1 MIRLGKKYQLLL
13 QKSREMNCSL
23 LREDSTEG
31 GRKKSQLGSSWGL
44 ERTKSRAFFLPEWA
58 LPFPSRK
65 AVFLYCDLG
74 FARLPLD
81 SAILDLSSGLC
92 TGVGVRVTRN
102 IRVGFFG
109 FSKIRVLK
117 IETRKLLGK
126 KKNQQ
131 FGYP

>member
-65 AVFLYCDLG
+65 AVFLSCDLG
-74 FARLPLD
+74 FVRLPLD

-92 TGVGVRVTRN
+92 SIKIKILVLSSGLFSSTLDLTFSVHPRRRYTKPRDELY
-102 IRVGFFG
+102 IFF
-109 FSKIRVLK
+109 
-117 IETRKLLGK
+117 
-126 KKNQQ
+126 
-131 FGYP
+131 